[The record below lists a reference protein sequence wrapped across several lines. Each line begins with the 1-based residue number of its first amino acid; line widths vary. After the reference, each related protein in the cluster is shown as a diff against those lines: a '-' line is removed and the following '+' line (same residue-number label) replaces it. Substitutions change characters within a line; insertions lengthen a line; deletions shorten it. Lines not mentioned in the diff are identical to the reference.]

1 MSEED
6 FNTSHRRSLGMFLNG
21 KAIQGRDLRGQS
33 VRDDSFLVIM
43 NANAEKV
50 VWKLPSAVELEW
62 SVVVDTSGDLAEGTP
77 LEDGSLL
84 VAERSTVVLTSAN

>member
-1 MSEED
+1 
-6 FNTSHRRSLGMFLNG
+6 
-21 KAIQGRDLRGQS
+21 
-33 VRDDSFLVIM
+33 M

-62 SVVVDTSGDLAEGTP
+62 SVVVDTSGDLAKGTP

-84 VAERSTVVLTSAN
+84 IAERSTVVLTSAN